1 MGTVMLR
8 GERGGGPVPDGYVA
22 ILSALQPYGR
32 SAFFLAVRLLFD
44 VPPPCAR
51 LQDDVA
57 GASRGT

>member
-32 SAFFLAVRLLFD
+32 SAFFVGCSI
-44 VPPPCAR
+44 V
-51 LQDDVA
+51 V
-57 GASRGT
+57 